1 MYLTCLFTTKT
12 LHVQSRAQSLPSTQ
26 DAASLFTHK
35 SPPPKRS
42 PTSVRALEH
51 SSRRSSVH
59 VLSAR
64 RSHTSD
70 TRPAVRLHHISLCAT
85 GSGQLLLQPG
95 RGGWRPC
102 APSAPRPWRSPPS
115 AAVRCASAAPICRDV
130 APPSPAPSRW
140 RARRLCRMSPPRP
153 AGSQRRLSLLSAS
166 SRSAD
171 SFSSAAARP
180 TASLSRRPF
189 SSRSCLSAVCSSL
202 SRSASS
208 CKRSLTVSPAA
219 SSTGNCFESVWRSA
233 GGQLVPPGLW
243 SGAASCCALQRQRHR
258 ARS

>member
-95 RGGWRPC
+95 RGGGWRPC

-140 RARRLCRMSPPRP
+140 RARRLCRMSPPAPP
-153 AGSQRRLSLLSAS
+153 AVSAASRSCPPAAGQRTASAAPPRGPPP
-166 SRSAD
+166 RSAD
-171 SFSSAAARP
+171 GRSPHAA
-180 TASLSRRPF
+180 
-189 SSRSCLSAVCSSL
+189 V
-202 SRSASS
+202 
-208 CKRSLTVSPAA
+208 
-219 SSTGNCFESVWRSA
+219 
-233 GGQLVPPGLW
+233 
-243 SGAASCCALQRQRHR
+243 
-258 ARS
+258 